1 MRSTPMLARVVF
13 AGMVVLATSG
23 CTRVVQVER
32 PVPAEVRQTVESR
45 SVASDARVLTTGG
58 PFVTRALRFE
68 GERLTSREPSGE
80 AHEFEV
86 GDVRSVQF
94 KSRSEGF
101 VEGLAWGAAVAA
113 GLGLLAAADSD
124 SDQRF
129 LFESRAGIGL
139 FVGVVS
145 ALLTVPAGGIIG
157 ALRGKTTDF
166 VFDPR

>member
-1 MRSTPMLARVVF
+1 MFVRVVS

-23 CTRVVQVER
+23 CTRVVQVAR
-32 PVPAEVRQTVESR
+32 PVPADVQQAVERR
-45 SVASDARVLTTGG
+45 SVASDAKVLTTGG

-68 GERLTSREPSGE
+68 GDRLTSREASGE
-80 AHEFEV
+80 AHDFEV

-94 KSRSEGF
+94 KNRSEGF
-101 VEGLAWGAAVAA
+101 IEGLAWGAGVAA
-113 GLGLLAAADSD
+113 GLGLLAAIDSD

-145 ALLTVPAGGIIG
+145 ALLTVPAGGLLG